1 MNNVYDRVGAT
12 SVEPMYFELF
22 VNFRSPI
29 PATDPA
35 NKYANTVLNMAEVSE
50 PPFFDEEVTMAGFK
64 ENQNNDS
71 DRFEKKRKSKR
82 DSLYVASL
90 NQEQISYVVDR
101 YNITEEM
108 FNVFS
113 KRVRQKFLS
122 FTFKSEIAVGDGV
135 SKDVHS
141 TFFEEIYKQRC
152 AGIKA
157 NVPTI
162 LTETE
167 AEIFG
172 TIITQ
177 AYIQHN
183 VFNVRLAKAAFE
195 YLIFDNV
202 RDKTLIE
209 SLLLFIDNR
218 ERDIIRKCLDNAS
231 KVITYK
237 DELQDILIDC
247 EVSSPPNDRHFK
259 ELMIEVAKKQFIQ
272 KPFGAT

>member
-1 MNNVYDRVGAT
+1 
-12 SVEPMYFELF
+12 
-22 VNFRSPI
+22 
-29 PATDPA
+29 
-35 NKYANTVLNMAEVSE
+35 MAEVSE

-64 ENQNNDS
+64 ENENNSS
-71 DRFEKKRKSKR
+71 DRLQKKRKSKR

-108 FNVFS
+108 FNVSS

-135 SKDVHS
+135 LKDVHS

-157 NVPTI
+157 NVPTS

-172 TIITQ
+172 TIIAQ

-209 SLLLFIDNR
+209 SLLFI
-218 ERDIIRKCLDNAS
+218 
-231 KVITYK
+231 Y
-237 DELQDILIDC
+237 
-247 EVSSPPNDRHFK
+247 P
-259 ELMIEVAKKQFIQ
+259 
-272 KPFGAT
+272 

>member
-1 MNNVYDRVGAT
+1 MNNVYDRVSAT

-157 NVPTI
+157 NVPTS

-172 TIITQ
+172 TIIAQ

-195 YLIFDNV
+195 YLIFNNV

-209 SLLLFIDNR
+209 SLLLYVHNR
-218 ERDIIRKCLDNAS
+218 ERERYYPKM
-231 KVITYK
+231 
-237 DELQDILIDC
+237 
-247 EVSSPPNDRHFK
+247 P
-259 ELMIEVAKKQFIQ
+259 
-272 KPFGAT
+272 

>member
-50 PPFFDEEVTMAGFK
+50 PPFFDKEVTMAGFK
-64 ENQNNDS
+64 KNKTNDS
-71 DRFEKKRKSKR
+71 DRLKKKRKSKR

-202 RDKTLIE
+202 RDKTLVE
-209 SLLLFIDNR
+209 SLLLFIHNR
-218 ERDIIRKCLDNAS
+218 ERDIIRKCLDDAS
-231 KVITYK
+231 KAITYK
-237 DELQDILIDC
+237 DELRDNLIDC

>member
-209 SLLLFIDNR
+209 SLPLFIDNR
-218 ERDIIRKCLDNAS
+218 ERDIIRKCLDDAS

-247 EVSSPPNDRHFK
+247 KVSSPPNDRHFK

>member
-1 MNNVYDRVGAT
+1 M
-12 SVEPMYFELF
+12 
-22 VNFRSPI
+22 
-29 PATDPA
+29 
-35 NKYANTVLNMAEVSE
+35 
-50 PPFFDEEVTMAGFK
+50 
-64 ENQNNDS
+64 
-71 DRFEKKRKSKR
+71 
-82 DSLYVASL
+82 ASL

-172 TIITQ
+172 TIIAQ

-218 ERDIIRKCLDNAS
+218 ERDIIRKCLDDAS